1 MKNMNVIKIKILLSL
16 LLLALT
22 ASANRRIVSTYTP
35 PSCILAISPSTTI
48 CAGGNTTLAI
58 TLNGSPLSDPGGTW
72 SPTTGLSPTTGTTV
86 TASPSAT
93 TTYTYTFGTAGCA
106 WSVGS
111 TLTVTVTVI
120 SGDITVTSPVNIC
133 IGNYTTLTA
142 SGASTYRWDPAT
154 GLNSTTSAT
163 VIANPTITTTYTVTG
178 TSACVKTSTVTV
190 TVDPCTKT
198 CENCIGS
205 FAPDNDTTFIV
216 SAWVKKEAALPTDLT
231 YTQPQIYI
239 DFPSS
244 SVGPFVGT
252 GDIIDGWQ
260 RIEEKFTVP
269 TSAASIT
276 IRLACTTG
284 NCLFDDIRVYSANG
298 SMKSYVYDPIT
309 LRLVA
314 ELDERNYAT
323 FYEYDEEG
331 KLVRVKKETEKG
343 VMTIKE
349 NKNSTKKK

>member
-1 MKNMNVIKIKILLSL
+1 MNIIKFKILLSL
-16 LLLALT
+16 FLLTLT
-22 ASANRRIVSTYTP
+22 VNANSEISPIEP
-35 PSCILAISPSTTI
+35 PLSCILAISSPVTI
-48 CAGGNTTLAI
+48 CAGGNTTLAV
-58 TLNGSPLSDPGGTW
+58 TLNGSPLTDPSGTW
-72 SPTTGLSPTTGTTV
+72 SPTTGLSPTTGPTV
-86 TASPSAT
+86 TATPSVT
-93 TTYTYTFGTAGCA
+93 TTYTYTFGSTGCG
-106 WSVGS
+106 WTIGGTIS
-111 TLTVTVTVI
+111 VTVTVI
-120 SGDITVTSPVNIC
+120 SGDIAITPPVNIC
-133 IGNYTTLTA
+133 TGNSATLTA
-142 SGASTYRWDPAT
+142 SGALTYTWAPAT
-154 GLNSTTSAT
+154 GLSSTTGSS
-163 VIANPTITTTYTVTG
+163 VIASPTVTTTYTVTG
-178 TSACVKTSTVTV
+178 TPACTKTSTVTV
-190 TVDPCTKT
+190 TVDPCTKS

-205 FAPDNDTTFIV
+205 FAPDNDTTFII
-216 SAWVKKEAALPTDLT
+216 SAWVKKETALPTDLT

-244 SVGPFVGT
+244 TVGPFVGT

-260 RIEEKFTVP
+260 RVEEKFTVP

-331 KLVRVKKETEKG
+331 GLVRVKKETERG